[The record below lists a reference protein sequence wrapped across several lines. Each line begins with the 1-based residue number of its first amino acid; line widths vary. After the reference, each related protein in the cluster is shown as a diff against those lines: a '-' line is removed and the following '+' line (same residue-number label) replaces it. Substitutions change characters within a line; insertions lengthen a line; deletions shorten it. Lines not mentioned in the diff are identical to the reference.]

1 MTDQPNDI
9 DIEAERKDFEPF
21 ARNELG
27 LSISRDDAPYGDDYW
42 HEDAADAWATWKA
55 RASLAAERERE
66 MVDLLLE
73 AQREGCTRC
82 YSDAVGLPCCYP
94 HSAQCLR
101 ITAALKKGPS
111 DDQRRA

>member
-1 MTDQPNDI
+1 MTDQRPDI
-9 DIEAERKDFEPF
+9 DIEAERTARRGWEWHNWDNYWPAVTAARF
-21 ARNELG
+21 AWE
-27 LSISRDDAPYGDDYW
+27 
-42 HEDAADAWATWKA
+42 A
-55 RASLAAERERE
+55 RARLAAERERE
-66 MVDLLLE
+66 MVDLLRE

-111 DDQRRA
+111 DER

>member
-1 MTDQPNDI
+1 MSDQPDI
-9 DIEAERKDFEPF
+9 DIEAERKLYEAF
-21 ARNELG
+21 LV
-27 LSISRDDAPYGDDYW
+27 SRDEWSEPEVCRSREPG
-42 HEDAADAWATWKA
+42 ATYAYSHSEREFVVFCGRA
-55 RASLAAERERE
+55 RLAAERERE
-66 MVDLLLE
+66 MVDLLRE

-111 DDQRRA
+111 DGR

>member
-1 MTDQPNDI
+1 MSDDQKPDI
-9 DIEAERKDFEPF
+9 DIQAEANQCHQWWLDQGTR
-21 ARNELG
+21 AG
-27 LSISRDDAPYGDDYW
+27 PY
-42 HEDAADAWATWKA
+42 HEAWQGWSA

-66 MVDLLLE
+66 MVDMLLE
-73 AQREGCTRC
+73 AQREGCTR
-82 YSDAVGLPCCYP
+82 CCYP